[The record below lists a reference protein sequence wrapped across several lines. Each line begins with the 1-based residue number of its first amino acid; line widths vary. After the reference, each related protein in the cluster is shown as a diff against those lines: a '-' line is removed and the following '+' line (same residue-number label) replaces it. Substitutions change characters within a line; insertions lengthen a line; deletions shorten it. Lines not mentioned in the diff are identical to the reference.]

1 MSNSINSSPI
11 EAINAALSEHNPFAQ
26 PPSVV
31 ASNIWDKSFPD
42 VESLNAHASDAVFQA
57 LEDIRT
63 KKYEATSILITA
75 SNGTG
80 KSHIISRIR
89 HRLQDLGSAFFILA
103 SKFNLNQV
111 KSSFQQ
117 LLSESLTKAG
127 AQGTS
132 QWQELAASMVND
144 VLMSKNPK
152 AQLVEPKNLVKKF
165 DTMEDRTKVL
175 GLIGQLTK
183 EFCKLK
189 TGNDPDIVRA
199 VFWTLVED
207 EAAYVSNWLAGKE
220 LAQYKANELHLP
232 TQSCSFDTVLQILSV
247 ISEYNSLVI
256 CFDELDIAEFNDAG
270 LRKAQVIAS
279 FVKELFENLKR
290 GVILSV
296 MMPGVWREEIC
307 DKLLPSIP
315 AKMTMFSN
323 PLVLQRLNAD
333 TTVDVVS
340 CFLQDYYDAREL
352 APPYPLYPFEEDKIR
367 EIGRKGLTV
376 QEVLKWCKEN
386 CKPPIPSDAS
396 QSSPPVDPLVDPL
409 KDVQLESVEL
419 ALTNELGDDTS
430 GKLDDNQFIA
440 EALFFSFEHLIGQ
453 EIDHFKIQ
461 QVTTGVNSRHKRD
474 YYLNFKVIGQDRGQ
488 STCIG
493 VAVLQ
498 DAGGRGLG
506 AGFKRLLDA
515 NGEYGLTRGCLVRS
529 KAKPLAS
536 HFHKN
541 HVTPLVSKGGE
552 WVDLIEQQ
560 IKPLIAIHS
569 VYQKRESDYGVTEE
583 DILRFINEC
592 GSKYWLGAHNPL
604 IQEILSDP
612 SYEVPDNLQTEPEV
626 AEFDDFASLAPTNE
640 ADSSES
646 TEDLAELMV

>member
-1 MSNSINSSPI
+1 MTISDPSPFNI
-11 EAINAALSEHNPFAQ
+11 IDAALLEHNPFAQ

-42 VESLNAHASDAVFQA
+42 VETLNAHASDAVFQA
-57 LEDIRT
+57 LDDIRT

-75 SNGTG
+75 GNGTG

-103 SKFNLNQV
+103 NKFNLNGV

-189 TGNDPDIVRA
+189 TGNDPEIVRA

-207 EAAYVSNWLAGKE
+207 EAAYASNWLAGKE
-220 LAQYKANELHLP
+220 LAQYKANDLYLP
-232 TQSCSFDTVLQILSV
+232 TQNRSFDTALNILSL

-256 CFDELDIAEFNDAG
+256 CFDELDIAEFSDTG

-296 MMPGVWREEIC
+296 MMPGVWQEEIC
-307 DKLLPSIP
+307 DKLPPSIP

-323 PLVLQRLNAD
+323 PLDLQRLNSD

-340 CFLQDYYDAREL
+340 FFLRDYYDAREL
-352 APPYPLYPFEEDKIR
+352 VPPHPLYPFEENKVR
-367 EIGRKGLTV
+367 EIGRQGLTV
-376 QEVLKWCKEN
+376 QEILKWCKEN
-386 CKPPIPSDAS
+386 CKPPINSELVEPPST
-396 QSSPPVDPLVDPL
+396 
-409 KDVQLESVEL
+409 KDLELENVEL
-419 ALTNELGDDTS
+419 ALTNELSDDIS
-430 GKLDDNQFIA
+430 GQLDDSQFLA
-440 EALFFSFEHLIGQ
+440 EALLFSFEHLVGQ
-453 EIDHFKIQ
+453 EINHFKIQ
-461 QVTTGVNSRHKRD
+461 QVTPGVTDKGKRD
-474 YYLNFKVIGQDRGQ
+474 YYLNFKVIGLDRDKP
-488 STCIG
+488 TCIG

-498 DAGGRGLG
+498 YDGGTTLG
-506 AGFKRLLDA
+506 AGFKRLL
-515 NGEYGLTRGCLVRS
+515 NGAYGLTRGCLVRS
-529 KAKPLAS
+529 ESKAISNFIQKKYLNPLIAQ
-536 HFHKN
+536 
-541 HVTPLVSKGGE
+541 GGE
-552 WVDLIEQQ
+552 FVNLIENQ
-560 IKPLIAIHS
+560 IKPLIAVHS

-583 DILRFINEC
+583 DILRFINER

-612 SYEVPDNLQTEPEV
+612 SYEVPANLQTEPEV

-640 ADSSES
+640 ADTSES